1 MNMNDI
7 PMGIAPHRAM
17 PRIRLSPDIWEAI
30 RDRYHNGESAE
41 ALSELFGISLSSF
54 RVHAREGGW
63 RRTDAPDPIV
73 DAPPTAEELARDER
87 PNFAVMADTAMRR
100 AARAVREG
108 RLAEAR
114 GWTRVGR
121 SLAATARRERPGRD
135 EA

>member
-1 MNMNDI
+1 MHMNDI
-7 PMGIAPHRAM
+7 PMGIAPHRAL
-17 PRIRLSPDIWEAI
+17 PRIRLSPEIWDAI

-41 ALSELFGISLSSF
+41 ALSDLFGISLSSF

-63 RRTDAPDPIV
+63 RRMDSPDPIV
-73 DAPPTAEELARDER
+73 EAPPTPEDLARDER
-87 PNFAVMADTAMRR
+87 PNIGVMADIAMRR

-108 RLAEAR
+108 RLTEAR

-121 SLAATARRERPGRD
+121 SLAAAARRERPGRD